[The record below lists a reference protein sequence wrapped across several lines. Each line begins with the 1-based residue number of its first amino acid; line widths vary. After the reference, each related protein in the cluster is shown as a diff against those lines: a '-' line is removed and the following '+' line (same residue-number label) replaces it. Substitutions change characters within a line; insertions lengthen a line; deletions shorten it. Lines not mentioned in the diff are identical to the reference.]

1 MIRLIEDWKLKLD
14 NDQIVGAVLMD
25 LSKAF
30 DCIPHDLLIAKLS
43 TYGFD
48 YNSLVFIYSYL
59 KRRDQCVRINNVY
72 GSFQRILSGV
82 PQGSVLGPIL
92 FNFYLNDLLLFI
104 EEAEVYNYADDNSLI
119 SCSRSMSNLLKVLE
133 GKANIALKWLKEN
146 EMIANP
152 GKFQAILIK
161 KDRSD
166 TSGIDISLSH
176 KNIKSEKTVKLL
188 GVKLDNKLNF
198 DAHISELCKKAATQL
213 NVLKR
218 LKQFIGFEER
228 KTLVQSFVYSNFNYC
243 PLEWHFS
250 SAKSLQK
257 VERIQERALR
267 LLFNDNSSS
276 YEELLTKS
284 GKNYTH
290 VSLLRALCIEI
301 YKTMKQ
307 LNPVFMQN
315 IFSFKSSLI

>member
-1 MIRLIEDWKLKLD
+1 M
-14 NDQIVGAVLMD
+14 
-25 LSKAF
+25 AF
-30 DCIPHDLLIAKLS
+30 DFIPHNLLIAKLS
-43 TYGFD
+43 AYGFD
-48 YNSLVFIYSYL
+48 ENSLVFIYSYL

-92 FNFYLNDLLLFI
+92 LNFYISDLLLFI
-104 EEAEVYNYADDNSLI
+104 KEAEVYNYADDNSLV
-119 SCSRSMSNLLKVLE
+119 SCSRSMSDLLKVLE
-133 GKANIALKWLKEN
+133 GEANVALKWLKEN

-166 TSGIDISLSH
+166 TTGIDISLSD
-176 KNIKSEKTVKLL
+176 KNIKSEEMVKLL

-198 DAHISELCKKAATQL
+198 DAHISSVSKKAVTQL

-228 KTLVQSFVYSNFNYC
+228 KTLVQSFVYSNINYC
-243 PLEWHFS
+243 PLVWHFS

-257 VERIQERALR
+257 SNA
-267 LLFNDNSSS
+267 
-276 YEELLTKS
+276 
-284 GKNYTH
+284 
-290 VSLLRALCIEI
+290 
-301 YKTMKQ
+301 YKREH
-307 LNPVFMQN
+307 
-315 IFSFKSSLI
+315 